1 MKKHKF
7 PSNIH
12 KELKNYIYALYDPSN
27 VSDLPFY
34 IGRGVGDRVFSHL
47 KESHNDEVQQKI
59 KELRENGFQPNIK
72 IILHGLSVQ
81 QAKAAETVSIAML
94 GKDKL
99 AATCKAGSGLAQLS
113 KLWRNFAVAAAVEL
127 KPTHHVM

>member
-1 MKKHKF
+1 MKKDKF

-94 GKDKL
+94 GKDNL
-99 AATCKAGSGLAQLS
+99 ANKVKGSGSTLTKVDPQ
-113 KLWRNFAVAAAVEL
+113 EL
-127 KPTHHVM
+127 INKYGADTASI